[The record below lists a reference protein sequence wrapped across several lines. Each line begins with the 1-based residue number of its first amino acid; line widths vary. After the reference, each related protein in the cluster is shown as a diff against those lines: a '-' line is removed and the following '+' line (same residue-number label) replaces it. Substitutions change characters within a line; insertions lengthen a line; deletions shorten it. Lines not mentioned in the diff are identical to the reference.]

1 MKTPDYLW
9 KTWHPLALLLSP
21 LSLLFLLISMLRR
34 AAYRLHLKKV
44 YRAPAPVIIVGN
56 ISVGGTGK
64 TPLVIWLCRYL
75 TRIGYRPGVVLR
87 GYGGSATH
95 WPQQVLAGSDPDI
108 VGDEAV
114 VIASETGCPVCA
126 DPDRAEAVRELLKYH
141 PCDVVISDDGLQHYA
156 LARDIEIAVV
166 DGERRFGNGMLL
178 PAGPL
183 RESVSRLRT
192 VDFVIFN
199 QHCSPGYHCI
209 ELAAEKLVNL
219 ATGEELRIEVMSG
232 HKVHAVSGIGN
243 PGRFY
248 QLLSDAGMQID
259 IHSYPDHHDFTA
271 ADIEFS
277 DDLAVIMT
285 AKDAVKCRPYA
296 TDKHWYLKLK
306 VQPSASFIRQFT
318 ATLRLKSHSNHT
330 QSKYEAE

>member
-9 KTWHPLALLLSP
+9 KAWHPLALLLSP
-21 LSLLFLLISMLRR
+21 LSLLFLFISMLRR

-44 YRAPAPVIIVGN
+44 YRAPAPVIIIGN

-87 GYGGSATH
+87 GYGGRATH
-95 WPQQVLAGSDPDI
+95 WPQQVLAGSDPGI

-114 VIASETGCPVCA
+114 VIASEAGCPVCA
-126 DPDRAEAVRELLKYH
+126 DPDRSEAVRELLKHH
-141 PCDVVISDDGLQHYA
+141 PCDVIISDDGLQHYA
-156 LARDIEIAVV
+156 LARDLEIAVV

-178 PAGPL
+178 PSGPL
-183 RESVSRLRT
+183 REPVSRLRR
-192 VDFVIFN
+192 VDFVILN
-199 QHCSPGYHCI
+199 QHCSPGYHCMR
-209 ELAAEKLVNL
+209 LAPGYLVNL
-219 ATGEELRIEVMSG
+219 ATGEERRIGVMSG

-248 QLLSDAGMQID
+248 QLLGDAGIQVD
-259 IHSYPDHHDFTA
+259 ENSYPDHYDFTA
-271 ADIEFS
+271 ADIAFS

-296 TDKHWYLKLK
+296 TDRHWYLKLN

-318 ATLRLKSHSNHT
+318 ATLRLKSDSNHT
-330 QSKYEAE
+330 QNKHETE

>member
-9 KTWHPLALLLSP
+9 KPWHPLALLLFP

-44 YRAPAPVIIVGN
+44 YRAPVPVIIVGN

-75 TRIGYRPGVVLR
+75 ARIGYRPGVVLR
-87 GYGGSATH
+87 GYGGTAAH
-95 WPQQVLAGSDPDI
+95 WPQQVRPGSDPDI

-114 VIASETGCPVCA
+114 VIASEAGCPVCA
-126 DPDRAEAVRELLKYH
+126 DPDRAGAVRELLKHH
-141 PCDVVISDDGLQHYA
+141 PCDVIISDDGLQHYA
-156 LARDIEIAVV
+156 LARDIEIAVI
-166 DGERRFGNGMLL
+166 DGERRFGNGLLL

-183 RESVSRLRT
+183 REAVSRLGT
-192 VDFVIFN
+192 VDFVIMN
-199 QHCSPGYHCI
+199 QRCSPGYHCMR
-209 ELAAEKLVNL
+209 LAPGHLSNL
-219 ATGEELRIEVMSG
+219 ATGEELSIEEMGGSR
-232 HKVHAVSGIGN
+232 VHAVSGIGN

-248 QLLSDAGMQID
+248 QLLIDAGMQVEE
-259 IHSYPDHHDFTA
+259 HSYPDHHNFTA
-271 ADIEFS
+271 ADIEFN

-285 AKDAVKCRPYA
+285 AKDAVKCRHYA

-306 VQPSASFIRQFT
+306 VQPSADFIRQFT
-318 ATLRLKSHSNHT
+318 STLRLKSHS
-330 QSKYEAE
+330 KKI